1 MNPKHQTNEKIILL
15 GLGPGD
21 VKLLTREAWDVL
33 SNASEIYLRTR
44 KHPTVAGFPPSLTV
58 HSFDRF
64 YEDGESFADVYERI
78 VEQVLELSERPEGV
92 IYAVPGDPFIAEAT
106 TPAILKKAES
116 QGIPYRVVPGLSF
129 IEPTFSALGVDPMP
143 HTALLDALELAHM
156 HHPPFPPD
164 VPALIAQV
172 HSPLVASNIKL
183 TLMAVYPDEHPVQL
197 VHGAGTMSENVEHLP
212 LYQIDRS
219 EDIGLLTAL
228 YVPALGQGTSFEG
241 FQEIIAHLRA
251 PDGCPWDKEQDH
263 QSLRPHLLEEAYEA
277 LTAID
282 KDDPQAME
290 EELGDLLLQIV
301 LHAQIGSEYGEFS
314 MASILKEIHTKIVN
328 RHPHVFED
336 LDLEE
341 TGEVLE
347 NWERLKAEERRS
359 EGHKE
364 EGLLDGVAPA
374 LPSLTKA
381 QIFQKRAARVGF
393 DWPDLSGVLAKIQEE
408 LAELRGVKD
417 PQSRQAELGD
427 LLFALVNLC
436 RWYEVDAESALREAN
451 QRFKRRFSYLEKSVR
466 DQGRS
471 LSDLTLQELDV
482 LWESAKGLE

>member
-1 MNPKHQTNEKIILL
+1 MNAKEHAKEKIVLL

-21 VKLLTREAWDVL
+21 AKFLTQEAWEVI
-33 SNASEIYLRTR
+33 SNASEIHLRTR
-44 KHPTVAGFPPSLTV
+44 KHPTVAGFPPSLEV
-58 HSFDRF
+58 HSFDSF
-64 YEDGESFADVYERI
+64 YEDGKSFEDVYERI
-78 VEQVLELSERPEGV
+78 VKRVLGLSERPEGV

-106 TPAILKKAES
+106 TPAIIKGAELR
-116 QGIPYRVVPGLSF
+116 GIPYRVVPGLSF
-129 IEPTFSALGVDPMP
+129 IEPTFSALGVDPLP
-143 HTALLDALELAHM
+143 HTALVDALELADM

-164 VPALIAQV
+164 APALIAQV

-183 TLMAVYPDEHPVQL
+183 TLMAVYPDEHPVQM
-197 VHGAGTMSENVEHLP
+197 VHGAGTGSEEVEHLP

-219 EDIGLLTAL
+219 EHIGLLTAV
-228 YVPALGQGTSFEG
+228 YVPALGKGTSFEG

-301 LHAQIGSEYGEFS
+301 LHAQIGSEYGEFN
-314 MASILKEIHTKIVN
+314 MASVLQGIHTKIVN

-341 TGEVLE
+341 TGEVLQ

-359 EGHKE
+359 EGNRE
-364 EGLLDGVAPA
+364 EGLLDGVAPT

-408 LAELRGVKD
+408 LGELRDVKD

-451 QRFKRRFSYLEKSVR
+451 QRFKRRFSHLEKAVQ
-466 DQGRS
+466 DQGRVLPD
-471 LSDLTLQELDV
+471 LSLQELDD

>member
-1 MNPKHQTNEKIILL
+1 MNAKADFKEKIILL
-15 GLGPGD
+15 GLGPG
-21 VKLLTREAWDVL
+21 KAQLLTREAWEVL
-33 SNASEIYLRTR
+33 STASEVYLRTR
-44 KHPTVAGFPPSLTV
+44 KHPTVAGFPPSLQV

-78 VEQVLELSERPEGV
+78 VERVLALSQRPEGV

-106 TPAILKKAES
+106 TPAIIKEAES
-116 QGIPYRVVPGLSF
+116 RGIPYRVVPGLSY
-129 IEPTFSALGVDPMP
+129 IEPTFSALGVDPLP
-143 HTALLDALELAHM
+143 HTALVDALELAPM

-164 VPALIAQV
+164 APVLIAQV
-172 HSPLVASNIKL
+172 HSPLVASNVKL
-183 TLMAVYPDEHPVQL
+183 TLMAVYPDEHPVHL
-197 VHGAGTMSENVEHLP
+197 VHGAGTGSERVEELP
-212 LYQIDRS
+212 LYQVDRS
-219 EDIGLLTAL
+219 EHIGLMTSL
-228 YVPALGQGTSFEG
+228 YVPALGKGTSFEG

-263 QSLRPHLLEEAYEA
+263 QSLRPHLLEEAYET

-282 KDDPQAME
+282 EDNPEAME

-301 LHAQIGSEYGEFS
+301 LHAQIASEYGEFS
-314 MASILKEIHTKIVN
+314 MATVLKGIHAKIVN

-341 TGEVLE
+341 TGEVLH

-359 EGHKE
+359 EGNAE

-374 LPSLTKA
+374 LPSLSKA
-381 QIFQKRAARVGF
+381 QTFQKRAARVGF
-393 DWPDLSGVLAKIQEE
+393 DWPDLSGVLAKIREE
-408 LAELRGVKD
+408 LGELRDGKD

-427 LLFALVNLC
+427 LLFAVVNLC

-451 QRFKRRFSYLEKSVR
+451 QRFKRRFSYLEKAVQ
-466 DQGRS
+466 DQGRE
-471 LSDLTLQELDV
+471 LSELTLQELDD